1 MKQII
6 SALLTAAA
14 VTVPM
19 QVASAAMGDTL
30 KGVKERGQLACPS
43 HNGSYPG
50 MAEVD
55 DKGNWKGFDIDLCR
69 GLATA
74 IFGTDEGHLK
84 LLPTSW
90 AQRWPMLQSGELDT
104 VIKATTWTMS
114 RDTDTG
120 LQFSNVYMMQPNYYA
135 VHTELGA
142 TSAKDLDGGTICIQA
157 GTSLERDVIEHS
169 ELNGYKIE
177 SVPFEST
184 EAAKAAFLQ
193 QRCDAYMDSDI
204 SLAAMR
210 EFESGDA
217 SSITILSDVISG
229 APLGAALRQG
239 DDQWVDIHNWLI
251 SVLLQAETAGITSAN
266 VDEVKANP
274 PSPAVSKLLGV
285 TPGIGERLGL
295 ADDWAYNVI
304 KKIGNYAEIWDR
316 NLGEGSPYKLGR
328 GPNVLMR
335 DGGLFYP
342 LVMD

>member
-1 MKQII
+1 MRNTY
-6 SALLTAAA
+6 SALFAAA
-14 VTVPM
+14 VLAVSAHS
-19 QVASAAMGDTL
+19 ASAAAGDTL
-30 KGVKERGQLACPS
+30 RGVKERGLLACPG

-84 LLPTSW
+84 ILPTSW
-90 AQRWPMLQSGELDT
+90 AQRWPMLQSGELDA

-135 VHTELGA
+135 VHADLGIK
-142 TSAKDLDGGTICIQA
+142 SAKDLDGGTVCIQA
-157 GTSLERDVIEHS
+157 GTSLERDIIEHS
-169 ELNGYKIE
+169 EQHGYKIQ

-210 EFESGDA
+210 ETEA
-217 SSITILSDVISG
+217 SDSSKIILLSDVVSG
-229 APLGAALRQG
+229 APLGIALRQG
-239 DDQWVDIHNWLI
+239 DDQWVDVNNWLL
-251 SVLLQAETAGITSAN
+251 SALLQAEVAGVTSKN
-266 VDEVKANP
+266 VDEMKENP
-274 PSPAVSKLLGV
+274 PSPAVAKLLGA
-285 TPGIGERLGL
+285 TPGVGERLGL
-295 ADDWAYNVI
+295 SDDWAYKVI
-304 KKIGNYAEIWDR
+304 KKVGNYSEIWER
-316 NLGEGSPYKLGR
+316 NLGTESPYKLGR
-328 GPNVLMR
+328 GPNALMR
-335 DGGLFYP
+335 DGGLLYP
-342 LVMD
+342 LAMD